1 MHAFALRMG
10 KECMLAVAISHRSQS
25 FFQLGTE
32 SSEILIV
39 KVSVGIVQLCGT
51 MANTRCCKGVR
62 RTVAAGIVF
71 LLKSC

>member
-1 MHAFALRMG
+1 MICTEG
-10 KECMLAVAISHRSQS
+10 GCAVLCARFCAADGERVHVGISHRSQS

-39 KVSVGIVQLCGT
+39 
-51 MANTRCCKGVR
+51 R